1 MLNVDV
7 NVAFLCKGTE
17 FHLLNYSIHS
27 LQKKKKKGVHY
38 YVGEGILLL
47 LSLFG
52 AQEEAKV
59 NVY

>member
-1 MLNVDV
+1 MVV
-7 NVAFLCKGTE
+7 NVAFLCKGTK
-17 FHLLNYSIHS
+17 FHLLNYFVHS
-27 LQKKKKKGVHY
+27 LQKKKKYTVHY

-52 AQEEAKV
+52 AQKEVKV